1 MCSRVKFALDLFRI
15 FQVILIHCS
24 ATYHLQILMYK
35 ATLQLPKLISELPWF
50 ISILYGN
57 WKYTSNTKK
66 VLPTCIPI
74 SSKPTFQSQSTLKLS
89 LDVRFRSSFNFPKLL
104 TFYYDHM
111 PNHVTYFPPKIA
123 NNARSNDLRTKM
135 AALWWACLQSCHETN
150 QWNHFVLTQNDQSDN
165 SWSKQWNIFGLY
177 HHNIFCFKH

>member
-1 MCSRVKFALDLFRI
+1 
-15 FQVILIHCS
+15 
-24 ATYHLQILMYK
+24 MYK

-150 QWNHFVLTQNDQSDN
+150 QWNHLFWPKTTNQITAEVNSEIFSAFITIIYFVSSISPT
-165 SWSKQWNIFGLY
+165 
-177 HHNIFCFKH
+177 CM